1 MMILMTATLSYL
13 SWHWAKKV
21 ESDEFAFS
29 LTMAAIYLGVCCLAL
44 LGNTIFYG

>member
-1 MMILMTATLSYL
+1 MILVVTAGFSYL

-21 ESDEFAFS
+21 ESEELGFS
-29 LTMAAIYLGVCCLAL
+29 LVLASVYLGVCCLAL